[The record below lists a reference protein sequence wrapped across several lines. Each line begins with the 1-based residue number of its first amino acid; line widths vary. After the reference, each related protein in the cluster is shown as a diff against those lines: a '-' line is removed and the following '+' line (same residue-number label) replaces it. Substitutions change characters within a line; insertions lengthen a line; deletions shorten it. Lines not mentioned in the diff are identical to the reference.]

1 MPENPIEKLSLYV
14 MVCLWVCP
22 SAFSYVLWYP
32 HFRLPWGLSWGL
44 SWGISEGMF
53 GVCSWVSPLCLAMS
67 KRFQDIHGLV
77 RRVAG

>member
-1 MPENPIEKLSLYV
+1 

-44 SWGISEGMF
+44 SWGISEGMVGGLF
-53 GVCSWVSPLCLAMS
+53 MGIAPMFSYVQAVSRHSWVGAPRCWIGCCHDEG
-67 KRFQDIHGLV
+67 R
-77 RRVAG
+77 